1 MEAMAQLLSDY
12 IFKKSLSP
20 FGHKLCVRN
29 ETSHTQFVKS
39 EAISIKELK
48 EDGLTLEL
56 PINVCQKGHNLTLY
70 FLDLDYKNKITLPI
84 SGHFKEALFEAMGKV
99 ERLEM
104 NKINKDFVFID
115 LHFTQ
120 YDQIGWKKILM
131 EYSKNQDEINDVLKS
146 QHRRDTE

>member
-1 MEAMAQLLSDY
+1 M
-12 IFKKSLSP
+12 
-20 FGHKLCVRN
+20 
-29 ETSHTQFVKS
+29 KS

-48 EDGLTLEL
+48 EDGVSLEL

-70 FLDLDYKNKITLPI
+70 FLDLDYKNKIILPI

-99 ERLEM
+99 EKLEIS
-104 NKINKDFVFID
+104 KINKECVFIE

-120 YDQIGWKKILM
+120 YDQVKWKKILM
-131 EYSKNQDEINDVLKS
+131 EYSKNQDEINDVLMS